1 MRQALRDLGDGS
13 LWEHLPM
20 GYRIVDYNLD
30 YIVGYVDKIANFE
43 STEMRRKKKTLLFDC

>member
-1 MRQALRDLGDGS
+1 MQQALRDLGDGS

-20 GYRIVDYNLD
+20 GYKIAD
-30 YIVGYVDKIANFE
+30 YIDRIENFE